1 MPTLEEILNNS
12 LGLGSESTQEK
23 TAAQEPV
30 DAIEK
35 LAMELGLDDSDTG
48 STPQTKEAEMSL
60 NNLYN
65 DLFPEDAPL
74 NKITSADEQVSNQE
88 ELEKIAAYEEAV
100 GARAFDHFA
109 ARVDARLEKIAEA
122 AISDDSTPPQQLPNN
137 KAGGNASINT
147 TPQIDNELPAE
158 KGQAVVGE
166 EEQKKVAAV
175 RKHMLLAMLEE

>member
-48 STPQTKEAEMSL
+48 STPQTKEAGMSL
-60 NNLYN
+60 NSLYN
-65 DLFPEDAPL
+65 DLFP
-74 NKITSADEQVSNQE
+74 
-88 ELEKIAAYEEAV
+88 KIAAYEEAV